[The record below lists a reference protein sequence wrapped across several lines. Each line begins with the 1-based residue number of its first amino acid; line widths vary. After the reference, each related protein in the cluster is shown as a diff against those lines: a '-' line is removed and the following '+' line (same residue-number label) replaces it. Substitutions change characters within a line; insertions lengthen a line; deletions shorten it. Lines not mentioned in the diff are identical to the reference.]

1 LIGNKC
7 DLEAKK
13 VIDTNMG
20 QELAKEFNMSFYETS
35 ARTGFNVHETFL
47 AIAKSIKDKL
57 AK

>member
-1 LIGNKC
+1 
-7 DLEAKK
+7 
-13 VIDTNMG
+13 MG